1 MINLSTL
8 ANTSVEG
15 TETQY
20 SIKSTGRLVM
30 SVLFIISSFV
40 GNTLVLLAIYRFQ
53 RLRTISNMIIA
64 NLSLADVLFSVFVA
78 PINAFYWSQEDL
90 LPSVIP
96 CHVSGVGAILFGLCS
111 IYTLVFV
118 SIERFLATNYP
129 LRHRNAFDGK
139 AVKYGLVTVW
149 IWSGILCAIAF
160 GISRYTY
167 IDSFFHCIPDWGNSL
182 LYTLGILFS
191 GNVIPLV
198 ILIYCNVRVL
208 KIIHMRT
215 RKIQTN
221 PESAGSIQTQNTHHQ
236 RERRVSFIIIAVI
249 TVFFLCW
256 TPYST
261 AMICLAVDGCALP
274 KDFMSA
280 AVVMT
285 IANGSFN
292 PLIYGVMNK
301 NFRAAFAAMIGYT
314 KETQERNRVRDFAA
328 DDSKDVSML

>member
-1 MINLSTL
+1 MINFSTL
-8 ANTSVEG
+8 VNTSVKG
-15 TETQY
+15 TETPY

-64 NLSLADVLFSVFVA
+64 NLSLTDVLFSVFVA
-78 PINAFYWSQEDL
+78 PINAFYWSQADL
-90 LPSVIP
+90 LPSAIP

-129 LRHRNAFDGK
+129 LRHRNSFGVK

-149 IWSGILCAIAF
+149 IWSGVLCAIAF

-208 KIIHMRT
+208 KIIHRR
-215 RKIQTN
+215 RKIQTK
-221 PESAGSIQTQNTHHQ
+221 PESAGSIQTHNAHHQ
-236 RERRVSFIIIAVI
+236 REKRVSLIIVAVI
-249 TVFFLCW
+249 SIFIFCW

-274 KDFMSA
+274 KEFMSA

-285 IANGSFN
+285 ISNGSFN
-292 PLIYGVMNK
+292 PIIYGVMNK
-301 NFRAAFAAMIGYT
+301 NFRAAFAAIIGYT

-328 DDSKDVSML
+328 DIKDVSML